1 MVKKKKGISL
11 IVLVI
16 TIIVMIILAAA
27 VVVTLSNTGI
37 IGRASE
43 AVDDTELNDVRH
55 LATLAWSE
63 AYLEG
68 LDLEDA
74 VFEALEN
81 NNVNTDKYDIIVT
94 DKGVTVNKKDENA
107 EKGTVPP
114 ADWQDS
120 VRIVTEEG
128 VPIPKGFARS
138 PYATEDQVAE
148 GMVIYALTEDEIKA
162 GKKTI
167 TTDASHQYSLE
178 NRDQFVWVPVDSDTF
193 ETEFVRKNFSNARD
207 TLSNEL
213 GKSYWEIVL
222 DANNMPAPRAQQ
234 DTKYITDATLEEANY
249 MYQSV
254 KKYGGFYIARYEAGT
269 SEYDSTTYTPIGT
282 TQVAMGRYPRVNIN
296 WGGSEDGVNDLTDE
310 DGGSI
315 AAARS
320 MYPRS
325 NNLYGAVSTLT
336 YSVQW
341 DAAISR
347 LLELNPSFDF
357 EDPSTGL
364 YWDTT
369 ITASDFNTGA
379 KQSRLDTDEWALR
392 VWTAAE
398 PRVADDDP
406 QLFTTGA
413 YKGSNLYNI
422 YDMGGNLFEW
432 TMGGDSSSSREV
444 RGGYWWHYV
453 MYGGVHKRSSESL
466 YKDIYIGFRPSL
478 YIK

>member
-1 MVKKKKGISL
+1 MVKNKKGISL

-27 VVVTLSNTGI
+27 VVVTLNNSGI

-178 NRDQFVWVPVDSDTF
+178 NRNQFVWVPVDRDAF
-193 ETEFVRKNFSNARD
+193 VTEFVRKNFAGTNVNI
-207 TLSNEL
+207 SNEL
-213 GKSYWEIVL
+213 GKGYWEIVL
-222 DANNMPAPRAQQ
+222 DENNMPAAQNMQ
-234 DTKYITDATLEEANY
+234 NSAYISDMVYEEITA
-249 MYQSV
+249 MYESV
-254 KKYGGFYIARYEAGT
+254 KKYGGFYIGRYEAGT
-269 SEYDSTTYTPIGT
+269 DTYDEVTFLSNGSAK
-282 TQVAMGRYPRVNIN
+282 VAMGKYPITNID
-296 WGGSEDGVNDLTDE
+296 WGNGTMADDN
-310 DGGSI
+310 GGAVAKS
-315 AAARS
+315 REL
-320 MYPRS
+320 YPKS
-325 NNLYGAVSTLT
+325 NSLYGAVSTLT
-336 YSVQW
+336 YGVQW
-341 DAAISR
+341 DAAISSWVK
-347 LLELNPSFDF
+347 LEPTFDF
-357 EDPSTGL
+357 FDPSKGIW
-364 YWDTT
+364 WDTI
-369 ITASDFNTGA
+369 ITASDFNTNA
-379 KQSRLDTDEWALR
+379 KQSRIDTDEWALR

-406 QLFTTGA
+406 QLFSTGA
-413 YKGSNLYNI
+413 CKNSINYNV

-432 TMGGDSSSSREV
+432 TMEGTSTYQRSV
-444 RGGYWWHYV
+444 RGSYWWHYV
-453 MYGGVHKRSSESL
+453 MYGGVNDRDGESMGPDPVYL
-466 YKDIYIGFRPSL
+466 GFRPSL